1 MRPRI
6 GITVVRNDPD
16 YVHTYLAALER
27 AGAAWQVISPA
38 RSEELAATLK
48 TLDGLLLPGGG
59 DIDPAYYGE
68 ALDGSET
75 RWMDRVRDE
84 LELGVT
90 RLAVEQDMPILGI
103 CRGFQVLNVA
113 YGGSL
118 VQHVGHHRVG
128 GVGPVWAQHKV
139 SLMPGSHLSEV
150 LGSREQVVVNSRH
163 HQAVSPD
170 RLAPGLIASATTLPD
185 DGIIEG
191 IEATGQTWVVGVQ
204 WHPERTDE
212 VPPEHAA
219 LFDAFV
225 DQARRYRRG

>member
-16 YVHTYLAALER
+16 HVPNYLAALDR
-27 AGAAWQVISPA
+27 AGAEWQIITPA
-38 RSEELAATLK
+38 TPDALAATLK

-68 ALDGSET
+68 ALEGSET
-75 RWMDRVRDE
+75 RWMDRVRDD
-84 LELGVT
+84 LELTIT
-90 RLAVEQDMPILGI
+90 RLAVEQDMPVLGI
-103 CRGFQVLNVA
+103 CRGIQVLNVA

-118 VQHVGHHRVG
+118 VQHIGHHRVG

-139 SLMPGSHLSEV
+139 ALRPGSRLSEI

-170 RLAPGLIASATTLPD
+170 RLAPGLVASAVTLPD

-191 IEATGQTWVVGVQ
+191 VEAVGQTWVVGVQ

-212 VPPEHAA
+212 VPAEHAA
-219 LFDAFV
+219 LFDAFL
-225 DQARRYRRG
+225 DAARRYRGH

>member
-1 MRPRI
+1 MQPRI

-27 AGAAWQVISPA
+27 AGAEWQVISPA
-38 RSEELAATLK
+38 NANDLAATLK

-59 DIDPAYYGE
+59 DMDPAYYGE

-84 LELGVT
+84 LELNAV
-90 RLAVEQDMPILGI
+90 RAAVEQDMPVLGI

-118 VQHVGHHRVG
+118 VQHVDYHRVG
-128 GVGPVWAQHKV
+128 GGAAWAQHKV
-139 SLMPGSHLSEV
+139 ALAPGTKLSAI
-150 LGSREQVVVNSRH
+150 LGGREQVVVNSRH
-163 HQAVSPD
+163 HQAVSPG
-170 RLAPGLIASATTLPD
+170 RLAPGLVASATTLPD
-185 DGIIEG
+185 DGVIEG
-191 IEATGQTWVVGVQ
+191 IEAMAQRWVVGVQ

-212 VPPEHAA
+212 TPPEHAA

-225 DQARRYRRG
+225 DQARRYRGR

>member
-1 MRPRI
+1 MRPRV

-27 AGAAWQVISPA
+27 AGAEWRVISPA
-38 RSEELAATLK
+38 PPADLAATLQ

-59 DIDPAYYGE
+59 DVDPAYYGE

-84 LELGVT
+84 LELTVVRAAIG
-90 RLAVEQDMPILGI
+90 ADMPVLGI

-113 YGGSL
+113 YGGRL
-118 VQHVGHHRVG
+118 VQHVDYHRVG
-128 GVGPVWAQHKV
+128 GGPGWAQHRV
-139 SLMPGSHLSEV
+139 ALTPGTKLSEI
-150 LGSREQVVVNSRH
+150 LGGREQVVVNSRH
-163 HQAVSPD
+163 HQAVSPE
-170 RLAPGLIASATTLPD
+170 RLAPGLVASAVTLPD
-185 DGIIEG
+185 DGVVEG
-191 IEATGQTWVVGVQ
+191 IEATGGRWVVGVQ

-225 DQARRYRRG
+225 AEARRYRRT